1 MSTNTKIIIGIFAF
15 MAIFTFAGVS
25 NEESDSTSENK
36 TESNEGDSEASTDD
50 EKEDKKDDNKDKNKD
65 DDKNVDQTIDKTVNE
80 KYPVNVQQPIVGDPY
95 AELDKL
101 IGLDQVKAEVRSL
114 ANYVKVQKQ
123 REAQGMKTAKISYH
137 CVFSGNPGTGKT
149 TIARILARIYKD
161 LGIVSKGQFVETDR
175 GGLIAEYVGQTAQKT
190 MAVCNAAKGGVLFID
205 EAYAITDGKQ
215 GYGDEC
221 VSTLL
226 KFMEDNRDDFVVIV
240 AGYKNEMKQFIDAN
254 PGLESRF
261 TRFIDFPDYSSND
274 LYKIFKLSVDKYNYV
289 LTPDADAYLQKMF
302 KEAVAKK
309 SRYFG
314 NARYARNLFE
324 QAITNQSNRLGS
336 KSNPTKTE
344 LAQLTRDDLEKA
356 YRMVKK

>member
-1 MSTNTKIIIGIFAF
+1 MKHKNPQ
-15 MAIFTFAGVS
+15 
-25 NEESDSTSENK
+25 
-36 TESNEGDSEASTDD
+36 
-50 EKEDKKDDNKDKNKD
+50 KKDNSITITVIICSFLLMAFLTVYVDKNGDNKDSTTEVNEGIKRDSVMADSLNKD
-65 DDKNVDQTIDKTVNE
+65 LDQMIDKAISD
-80 KYPVNVQQPIVGDPY
+80 KYPVNVQDPIVGDPY
-95 AELDKL
+95 YELDNL
-101 IGLDQVKAEVRSL
+101 IGLDDVKAEVRSL
-114 ANYVKVQKQ
+114 ASYVKVQKQ

-205 EAYAITDGKQ
+205 EAYAITDGKH
-215 GYGDEC
+215 GYGEEC

-240 AGYKNEMKQFIDAN
+240 AGYKDEMKRFIAAN

-261 TRFIDFPDYSSND
+261 TRYIDFPDYSPND
-274 LYKIFKLSVDKYNYV
+274 LYKIFKLSVNKYNYV
-289 LTPDADAYLQKMF
+289 LTPDADAFLQKLF
-302 KEAVAKK
+302 KEAVATK

-324 QAITNQSNRLGS
+324 QTITNQSDRLGG
-336 KSNPTKTE
+336 NTKLTKQQ
-344 LAQLTRDDLEKA
+344 LQQLTIEDLQKA
-356 YRMVKK
+356 YKSVKK